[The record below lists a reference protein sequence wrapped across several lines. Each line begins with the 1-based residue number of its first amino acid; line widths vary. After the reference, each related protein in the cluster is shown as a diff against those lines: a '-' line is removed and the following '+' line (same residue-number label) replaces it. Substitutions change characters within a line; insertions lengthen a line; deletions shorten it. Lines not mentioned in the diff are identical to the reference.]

1 MTGREIDRT
10 YCGEEA
16 VPMTERNAQDGDG
29 ETAVCHV
36 CDRRFSTQ
44 EELLKHLEE
53 THPGDL
59 LPDPSGP

>member
-1 MTGREIDRT
+1 
-10 YCGEEA
+10 
-16 VPMTERNAQDGDG
+16 MTEKDAQEGDR

-53 THPGDL
+53 THPDDL
-59 LPDPSGP
+59 LPNVSEP

>member
-1 MTGREIDRT
+1 
-10 YCGEEA
+10 
-16 VPMTERNAQDGDG
+16 MTERNAQDGDG

-53 THPGDL
+53 THPDDL
-59 LPDPSGP
+59 LPDPSDA